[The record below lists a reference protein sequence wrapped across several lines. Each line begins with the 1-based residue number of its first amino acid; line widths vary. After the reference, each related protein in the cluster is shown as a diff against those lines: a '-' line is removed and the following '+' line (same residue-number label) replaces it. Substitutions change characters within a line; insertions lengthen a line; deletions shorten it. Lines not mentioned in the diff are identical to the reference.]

1 MRDDYNIGQIVFSK
15 CGRDKGR
22 PFIVISIEEAYVHIV
37 DGRVRKLAKP
47 KLKKHIHIQK
57 TNTTIESIKQKLIEE
72 NTLTDSDI
80 RKALDNYLKNA
91 SII

>member
-1 MRDDYNIGQIVFSK
+1 MREDYTLGQIVFSK

-22 PFIVISIEEAYVHIV
+22 PFIVISIEDAYVHIV
-37 DGRVRKLAKP
+37 DGKLRKFTKP

-57 TNTTIESIKQKLIEE
+57 TNTTIKWIKQKLIEE

-80 RKALDNYLKNA
+80 RKALDEYLKKA